1 MVTISCTSLMA
12 VIQKK
17 SFVIVGVVYERNHMD
32 KLTLLQGPGLFVI
45 LAPNREV

>member
-1 MVTISCTSLMA
+1 MYFFNGNDSEEEIKV
-12 VIQKK
+12 

-32 KLTLLQGPGLFVI
+32 KLTLLQGPGLFVF